1 MSDLLPLLRILNQPG
16 ELSPAFTVVDACQ
29 AAAALLD
36 GGVDDFEAGALLS
49 GLSRHATAPAVVMGL
64 KDAVASRMNPLSL
77 TGQRG
82 PARTVVLP
90 NFSCSSGGVVAAPLL
105 PVTALLLQR
114 LGVTVIVHGAFE
126 TTGGMAVTSVLREL
140 GVLPCATRAQAEAQ
154 CAAGKVVLLPLTLV
168 APAMAAMMAQK
179 ARLGVETPAHV
190 LASLLMPVSDGAVQ
204 AVACVRG
211 GADRI
216 DMIAT
221 EALALLRT
229 EGDGLFGAAG
239 GEIAWREREAQAWQ
253 PLFAADN
260 AFADSRPAQPRAV
273 AEWTQAILQGK
284 QTMPVAVAHLLSGL
298 LLVSGYAHD
307 IHEAK
312 AIAAVEAGTL
322 AAA

>member
-1 MSDLLPLLRILNQPG
+1 MSEIVSLLRILNQPG
-16 ELSPAFTVVDACQ
+16 ELSPAFTAADACH

-49 GLSRHATAPAVVMGL
+49 GLSRHAAAPPVVMGL
-64 KDAVASRMNPLSL
+64 KDAVITRMQPLSL
-77 TGQRG
+77 PGQG
-82 PARTVVLP
+82 NPARPIVLP
-90 NFSCSSGGVVAAPLL
+90 NFSCAVGGAVAAPYL
-105 PVTALLLQR
+105 PVVALLLQR
-114 LGVTVIVHGAFE
+114 LGVPVIIHGVFE
-126 TTGGMAVTSVLREL
+126 TTGGMAVSAVLREL

-190 LASLLMPVSDGAVQ
+190 LASLLMPVSEGAGQ
-204 AVACVRG
+204 AVACTASG
-211 GADRI
+211 MDRV

-221 EALALLRT
+221 EALAMLRVVG
-229 EGDGLFGAAG
+229 EGVLGAAG
-239 GEIAWREREAQAWQ
+239 GEIAWRQRDDQSWQ

-260 AFADSRPAQPRAV
+260 AFAEIRSFQPRAV
-273 AEWTQAILQGK
+273 AEWAQGILSGK
-284 QTMPVAVAHLLSGL
+284 QTMPVGVSHLLSGL